1 MAHPLGSPYVRDQLS
16 LRAVPVNQKRAQPEG
31 EYVLYWMQC
40 TQRLDDNWALRYATS
55 EADRLGRPLVVVQ
68 EIDAAGEHATARR
81 HRFALDGAADVAR
94 QAEALGVP
102 FRLSLPRRRA
112 DAGRAIARL
121 ARRATIVVTDD
132 LPTGGVRERTRAIAE
147 RAECRVVAV
156 DSAGVVPAACFA
168 REEYAARTIRP
179 KLMKLL
185 ELCLEPV
192 EDRAPRRTLRAGVL
206 SSMDAEWLD
215 PTDGTAIARAL
226 AECEVD
232 HDVRPVTLRGG
243 REAAL
248 ARLRAFVGDGLRGYT
263 DRRRDPSDPGG
274 SSRLSPYLHFGQ
286 ISPAAVVRA
295 VQREAPPA
303 EAESFVNEM
312 VVWRELSLNF
322 CWYNAA
328 YRTLDALPEWA
339 RKSMAEHEEDERA
352 SLYSVAELERAETH
366 DELWNAAQRE
376 LIETGTMHNFV
387 RMLWGKSVLTWTR
400 TFADALAVLIHLND
414 RYALDGCD
422 PNSYAGIQWCFG
434 KFDRPFS
441 PRPVWGTIRPMSL
454 DRARKRPGVPAYV
467 QRWSGAALELLAEG

>member
-16 LRAVPVNQKRAQPEG
+16 LRAAPANEKRRQPEG

-40 TQRLDDNWALRYATS
+40 TQRLDDNWALRYATT

-94 QAEALGVP
+94 QAESLGIP

-112 DAGRAIARL
+112 EAGRAIVRL
-121 ARRATIVVTDD
+121 ARRATLVVTDA
-132 LPTGGVRERTRAIAE
+132 LPTAGVPERTRAVAE
-147 RAECRVVAV
+147 RIDCQLVAV
-156 DSAGVVPAACFA
+156 DSAGVVPAASFA

-185 ELCLEPV
+185 DLCLEPV
-192 EDRAPRRTLRAGVL
+192 EDRPPRRVL
-206 SSMDAEWLD
+206 GRSALASLDAEWLD
-215 PTDGTAIARAL
+215 PTDGAAVAAAL

-232 HDVRPVTLRGG
+232 HTVEPVARRGG
-243 REAAL
+243 RSAAL
-248 ARLRAFVGDGLRGYT
+248 ARLRAFCEDGLRRYT
-263 DRRRDPSDPGG
+263 ERRRDPSDPGG

-286 ISPAAVVRA
+286 ISPAAVVHAVHRA
-295 VQREAPPA
+295 APPDEA
-303 EAESFVNEM
+303 EAFVNEM

-322 CWYNAA
+322 CWYNSA
-328 YRTLDALPEWA
+328 YRTLDALPDWA
-339 RKSMAEHEEDERA
+339 RRTMTEHEDDERPA
-352 SLYSVAELERAETH
+352 SYSLAELERGETH

-376 LIETGTMHNFV
+376 LVEAGTMHNLV
-387 RMLWGKSVLTWTR
+387 RMLWGKSVITWTR
-400 TFADALAVLIHLND
+400 SYADALAALIHLND
-414 RYALDGCD
+414 RYAIDGCD

-441 PRPVWGTIRPMSL
+441 SRPVWGTIRPMSL
-454 DRARKRPGVPAYV
+454 DRARKRPGVTAYV
-467 QRWSGAALELLAEG
+467 QRWSGGALELIGEG